1 MRVLLAEQ
9 GRPLQTAA
17 ATNSL
22 LCVNVSLRSV
32 PLNGCH
38 RNSTLIAGPK
48 NKKAGKTPALQRSR
62 RTERI

>member
-48 NKKAGKTPALQRSR
+48 KQKGRQNAGAATIPAH
-62 RTERI
+62 